1 MEDRR
6 ILERQEHDLRGQV
19 KLIGEEFL
27 EGFRAVEQIGR
38 PGVTVFGSAR
48 VPRDSTLYV
57 QARELGHRLAEA
69 GFAVITGGGPGLMEA
84 ANRGAQEAGGMSVGF
99 NIELPHEQ
107 RGNPY
112 LDLEV
117 TFRHFYARKT
127 MLVKAAEGL
136 ALCPGGFGTLDEL
149 FESLTLIQT
158 GKIMHFP
165 VVMIGHA
172 HWRGL
177 IDWWA
182 DRLLAEGM
190 ISPDDVELAVVTDDT
205 AVAVETI
212 LACFERRCAHVP
224 AAPEKAAAE

>member
-19 KLIGEEFL
+19 ELIAEEFL
-27 EGFRAVEQIGR
+27 EGFKAVEQIGG

-48 VPRDSTLYV
+48 AARDSALYE
-57 QARELGHRLAEA
+57 QARDLGRKLAEA

-84 ANRGAQEAGGMSVGF
+84 ANRGAREAGGTSVGF
-99 NIELPHEQ
+99 NIKLPHEQ

-136 ALCPGGFGTLDEL
+136 VLCPGGFGTLDEL

-158 GKIMHFP
+158 GKVLHFP
-165 VVMIGHA
+165 VVLLGRE
-172 HWRGL
+172 HWEGL
-177 IDWWA
+177 LAWA
-182 DRLLAEGM
+182 RERLLHHGLV
-190 ISPDDVELAVVTDDT
+190 SPDDVELLHLTDDVGE
-205 AVAVETI
+205 AVAIIVE
-212 LACFERRCAHVP
+212 CYERRCADVP
-224 AAPEKAAAE
+224 AAPLKADAQ

>member
-1 MEDRR
+1 MDDRR
-6 ILERQEHDLRGQV
+6 LLNTELFDPAVAVER
-19 KLIGEEFL
+19 IAAA
-27 EGFRAVEQIGR
+27 FRAGFEAIERIDR
-38 PGVTVFGSAR
+38 PAVTAFGSAR
-48 VPRDSTLYV
+48 VREGHPYYEA
-57 QARELGHRLAEA
+57 ARAVGRRFAEA

-84 ANRGAQEAGGMSVGF
+84 ANRGAREAGGMSVGF

-112 LDLEV
+112 LDVEM

-136 ALCPGGFGTLDEL
+136 VLCPGGFGTLDEL
-149 FESLTLIQT
+149 FEVLVLIQT
-158 GKIMHFP
+158 GKIVHFP
-165 VVMIGHA
+165 VVMLGHD

-190 ISPDDVELAVVTDDT
+190 IAPEDVELAVVTDDP
-205 AVAVETI
+205 AAAVETI
-212 LACFERRCAHVP
+212 ASCYERRCAHVP
-224 AAPEKAAAE
+224 ST